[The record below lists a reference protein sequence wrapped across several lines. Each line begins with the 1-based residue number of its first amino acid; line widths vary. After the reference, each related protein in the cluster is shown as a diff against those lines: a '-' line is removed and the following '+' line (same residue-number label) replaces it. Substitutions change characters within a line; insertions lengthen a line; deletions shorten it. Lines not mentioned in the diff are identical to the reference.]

1 MDFSISI
8 SERLALELLNKKFN
22 KMLKSVSFREG
33 IIGIEIY
40 IMLSAVKVELRILKL
55 DPKEGITIEFVGS
68 GVKSFMTKK
77 VISGFYEKLHLE
89 KTDKDNVYRYSW
101 KNSLDL
107 LKDYKELLTSSSR
120 IETYYENGIF
130 RLDFFLS

>member
-77 VISGFYEKLHLE
+77 VISEFYEKLHLE

>member
-1 MDFSISI
+1 MDFSFSI

-22 KMLKSVSFREG
+22 KMLKSVSFRDG

-40 IMLSAVKVELRILKL
+40 IMLSAIKIELRILEL
-55 DPKEGITIEFVGS
+55 DPKEGITIEFVGN
-68 GVKSFMTKK
+68 GMKSFMVKK

-89 KTDKDNVYRYSW
+89 KTDKDNIYKYSW

-120 IETYYENGIF
+120 TEIHCEDGIF
-130 RLDFFLS
+130 KLDFFLF